1 MLALAVTSAHSRA
14 LLSAE
19 AYLVSDA
26 VWYSFTL
33 CLHHLQQAQLLSLYQ
48 ELPTEPQVFSC
59 LWLCILDPDLSAKL
73 GHTC

>member
-33 CLHHLQQAQLLSLYQ
+33 CLHHLQQAQQLLLYKGF
-48 ELPTEPQVFSC
+48 T
-59 LWLCILDPDLSAKL
+59 LDPSDGQLLRAV
-73 GHTC
+73 HT